1 MKKKPQRGKIFVAPS
16 FRAGIVRMKT
26 IVLAGFLMARPK
38 IISENLRNLREKM
51 KKKILY
57 IEDEPFLGKI
67 VKETLES
74 QDFEVL
80 LKNDGA
86 LVMDVFKSFIPDICI
101 LDVMLPNVDGFTLG
115 LQIRSQFPKL
125 PIIFVTAKIETNDLI
140 KGFESGGTDYIKKPF
155 SMKELIV
162 RINNQMNILQSYHH
176 DNIVKNEKIELG
188 QFVFMKNKYELI
200 IKDKVKKLSFRESQ
214 ILTILAAHRN
224 QIVGRKTLLMSV
236 WGDDS
241 FFNSRTLDVYI
252 RKLRAYLSEDQRIE
266 IITLKGKGYHFIVP

>member
-1 MKKKPQRGKIFVAPS
+1 MKR
-16 FRAGIVRMKT
+16 
-26 IVLAGFLMARPK
+26 
-38 IISENLRNLREKM
+38 
-51 KKKILY
+51 KILY

-80 LKNDGA
+80 LKDDGA
-86 LVMDVFKSFIPDICI
+86 LVMDIFKSFMPDICI

-125 PIIFVTAKIETNDLI
+125 PIIFVTAKIETDDLL

-155 SMKELIV
+155 SMKELIA
-162 RINNQMNILQSYHH
+162 RINNQLNILQA
-176 DNIVKNEKIELG
+176 NQQVNNVKNEKIELG
-188 QFVFMKNKYELI
+188 QFVFIQDKYELI
-200 IKDKVKKLSFRESQ
+200 IKDKTKKLSLRESQ
-214 ILTILAAHRN
+214 VLTILAAHRN
-224 QIVGRKTLLMSV
+224 QTVARKTLLMSV

-252 RKLRAYLSEDQRIE
+252 RKLRAYLSEDPHIE
-266 IITLKGKGYHFIVP
+266 IITLKGEGYHFIVP

>member
-1 MKKKPQRGKIFVAPS
+1 
-16 FRAGIVRMKT
+16 
-26 IVLAGFLMARPK
+26 
-38 IISENLRNLREKM
+38 M

-86 LVMDVFKSFIPDICI
+86 LVMNVFKSFIPDICI

-115 LQIRSQFPKL
+115 LHIRSQYPKL
-125 PIIFVTAKIETNDLI
+125 PIIFVTAKIETDDLI

-155 SMKELIV
+155 SMKELIA
-162 RINNQMNILQSYHH
+162 RINNQMNILQA
-176 DNIVKNEKIELG
+176 NRQVNNVKNIKIELG
-188 QFVFMKNKYELI
+188 QFVFLQDKYELI
-200 IKDKVKKLSFRESQ
+200 INNKIKKLSLRESQ
-214 ILTILAAHRN
+214 VLTILAAHRN
-224 QIVGRKTLLMSV
+224 QTVARKTLLMSV

-252 RKLRAYLSEDQRIE
+252 RKLRAYLSEDPRIE
-266 IITLKGKGYHFIVP
+266 IITLKGMGYHFIVP

>member
-1 MKKKPQRGKIFVAPS
+1 
-16 FRAGIVRMKT
+16 
-26 IVLAGFLMARPK
+26 
-38 IISENLRNLREKM
+38 M

-86 LVMDVFKSFIPDICI
+86 LVMNVFKSFIPDICI

-115 LQIRSQFPKL
+115 LHIRSQYPKL
-125 PIIFVTAKIETNDLI
+125 PIIFVTAKIETDDLI

-155 SMKELIV
+155 SMKELIA
-162 RINNQMNILQSYHH
+162 RINNQMNILQA
-176 DNIVKNEKIELG
+176 NRQVNNVKNIKIELG
-188 QFVFMKNKYELI
+188 QFVFLQDKYELI
-200 IKDKVKKLSFRESQ
+200 INNKIKKLSLRESQ
-214 ILTILAAHRN
+214 VLTILAAHRN
-224 QIVGRKTLLMSV
+224 QTVARKTLLMSV

-241 FFNSRTLDVYI
+241 FFNSRPLDVYI
-252 RKLRAYLSEDQRIE
+252 RKLRAYLSEDPRIE
-266 IITLKGKGYHFIVP
+266 IITLKGMGYHFIVP

>member
-1 MKKKPQRGKIFVAPS
+1 MKY
-16 FRAGIVRMKT
+16 
-26 IVLAGFLMARPK
+26 
-38 IISENLRNLREKM
+38 
-51 KKKILY
+51 KILY
-57 IEDEPFLGKI
+57 IEDEIFLGKI

-86 LVMDVFKSFIPDICI
+86 LVMDVFKSFMPDICI

-115 LQIRSQFPKL
+115 LQIRNQFPNL
-125 PIIFVTAKIETNDLI
+125 PIIFVTAKVETDDLI
-140 KGFESGGTDYIKKPF
+140 KGFESGGTDYIRKPF

-162 RINNQMNILQSYHH
+162 RINNQLNILHSNRQI
-176 DNIVKNEKIELG
+176 NNAKQEKIELG
-188 QFVFMKNKYELI
+188 QFVFFQNKYELKI
-200 IKDKVKKLSFRESQ
+200 NNKVKKLSLREAEVLS
-214 ILTILAAHRN
+214 ILTAHRN
-224 QIVGRKTLLMSV
+224 QTLSRKALLVSV

-252 RKLRAYLSEDQRIE
+252 RKLRAYLSEDPRIE